1 VAFTPCK
8 LAPGER
14 PRLEAKA
21 FGAVADV
28 KDLKFSPLGGDES
41 IILQQITLWS
51 VSTWSKLHVNYD
63 PAFLTGKEDVEFSLR
78 LLAGHRNKI
87 FVCRDLQIE
96 KFHAP
101 TDTRD
106 QNPGLFEKDA
116 FIREKIAQVLRILV
130 TKERNACD
138 LAKSY
143 DIKTTVATSEDER
156 EKTQAELLKR
166 QNMVI
171 EQFLTLDPNLALRGS
186 QRREQKSGRKA

>member
-1 VAFTPCK
+1 M
-8 LAPGER
+8 
-14 PRLEAKA
+14 
-21 FGAVADV
+21 
-28 KDLKFSPLGGDES
+28 
-41 IILQQITLWS
+41 
-51 VSTWSKLHVNYD
+51 NYD